1 VTTSSGWAGASLR
14 ELRRGLHVLEA
25 QVDEFDV
32 RSAVVTGSAGALVW
46 DTLAH
51 PEQMRSVAALVEGRV
66 VTVAYSHADWDHV
79 WGGSALPA
87 VGEIVA
93 HEDCA
98 GRFRH
103 EVPEE
108 LARRRAV
115 EPGRWKE
122 VQLRPPTRT
131 FSDTLDLHLGG
142 VTVRLSHLPGH
153 TSDCCVAWIPALGVL
168 LAGDTVE
175 TPLPMLNDGA
185 AIPAWLGGLRRW
197 EEEASLE
204 LVVPAHGRIGGPEL
218 LAETRA
224 YLEALEH
231 GATPP
236 RLGDLPAFYRRA
248 HAENVRL
255 GRGGEHPGGSA

>member
-1 VTTSSGWAGASLR
+1 VTAASDWAGSSVR
-14 ELRRGLHVLEA
+14 ELHRGLHVIESH
-25 QVDEFDV
+25 VDEFDV
-32 RSAVVTGSAGALVW
+32 RCAVVSGSDGALVW

-51 PEQMRSVAALVEGRV
+51 PEQMRPIPALVVTRV

-79 WGGSALPA
+79 WGVAALPA
-87 VGEIVA
+87 GGEIVA
-93 HEDCA
+93 HEHCA
-98 GRFRH
+98 ARFRH

-122 VQLRPPTRT
+122 VQVRPPTQT
-131 FSDTLDLHLGG
+131 FTTTLEVDLGG
-142 VTVRLSHLPGH
+142 VAVQLSHLPGH
-153 TSDCCVAWIPALGVL
+153 TPDCCVAWIPAWGVL
-168 LAGDTVE
+168 LAGDAVE
-175 TPLPMLNDGA
+175 TPLPLLNDGT
-185 AIPAWLGGLRRW
+185 AIPAWLRGLRAW
-197 EEEASLE
+197 EEQEALE

-218 LAETRA
+218 LAETRT
-224 YLEALEH
+224 YLEALQQ

-255 GRGGEHPGGSA
+255 LRGDGHTESSG